1 MRSPPCRARRP
12 ALQGESAGPWQP
24 AASNP
29 PCVTRRHGVHVRS
42 RHRPLSRKLAPCA
55 PWPGSS
61 HHAAAGRAAGCRV
74 SGSGPRLVA
83 GHVLRVHH
91 GLALAVP
98 VRQRAAQRVVPQR
111 VPRPARLP
119 RGQVARK
126 APLRE
131 RVSAIARRGRVERVV
146 APDVDLRPPRGAAS
160 AAAHAMCRGTVQ
172 RRSAAGTHL
181 SPTRGLH
188 RYTQRWVERPGG
200 QRKHLPSFLSVK
212 INAVRG

>member
-1 MRSPPCRARRP
+1 MVCTCANNIDLFHGSLLHVHHGL
-12 ALQGESAGPWQP
+12 ALAVVLPQ
-24 AASNP
+24 
-29 PCVTRRHGVHVRS
+29 
-42 RHRPLSRKLAPCA
+42 
-55 PWPGSS
+55 
-61 HHAAAGRAAGCRV
+61 AGRRGAGS

-91 GLALAVP
+91 SLALAVP
-98 VRQRAAQRVVPQR
+98 VRQRATQRIVPQR
-111 VPRPARLP
+111 VRRPARLP

-172 RRSAAGTHL
+172 RRSAAY
-181 SPTRGLH
+181 SPVTDTRPPPVHTEMG
-188 RYTQRWVERPGG
+188 
-200 QRKHLPSFLSVK
+200 
-212 INAVRG
+212 